1 MEHLKTKNCKY
12 NETLSY
18 FLKVGTQYRDRERAG
33 PYFRQCV
40 NTADKWIH
48 SKFLVLQSS
57 EISFPVKFYF

>member
-1 MEHLKTKNCKY
+1 MKKTKNYKY
-12 NETLSY
+12 NERLSY
-18 FLKVGTQYRDRERAG
+18 FLKWGHSTEIENWGG

-48 SKFLVLQSS
+48 SKFLVLQSN